1 MGVLVA
7 SLDANNIQRVK
18 RVNKTEEGFEVVE
31 GIFSL
36 NGGKSL
42 FPVRS
47 ITDPLYDTLL
57 KAV

>member
-7 SLDANNIQRVK
+7 SLDANNIQRV
-18 RVNKTEEGFEVVE
+18 NKTGEGFGVVE

-42 FPVRS
+42 FPVRT